1 MRLSSPVPK
10 KHARIEIIPLIDIMF
25 FLLASF
31 MMVSLSQT
39 HMKGIRVNLPAAVG
53 PPPSG
58 VKDFVSIK
66 VLEGNAVFFDNV
78 YVPDDQVMPR
88 LFQLH
93 RANKDIKI
101 SISAQP
107 MAMYGDVIGVLDK
120 VRSVGITK
128 VGYQIRAAGGVT
140 QTGPAAPAPPPP
152 PAALVAE
159 FKPSK
164 SVGERANGFG
174 AMADGVLHF
183 VGQFTESLFES
194 FRNENRVV
202 AESGVASCFI
212 GDSSFHYSFE
222 GSEEIAVTRERYDT
236 AKSSTTPIICGANSR
251 KLAKQFIDFVSVRRV
266 RARVTRR
273 INSRCTAESV
283 NLQSRIVSNHQ
294 SWQVS

>member
-1 MRLSSPVPK
+1 MLSPVPK
-10 KHARIEIIPLIDIMF
+10 KRARIEIIPLIDIMF

-53 PPPSG
+53 PPPTG

-78 YVPDDQVMPR
+78 FVADDQVMPR

-140 QTGPAAPAPPPP
+140 QTGPAPPPP
-152 PAALVAE
+152 PGSSTSLALAAE
-159 FKPSK
+159 FELK
-164 SVGERANGFG
+164 SIGERANRFG
-174 AMADGVLHF
+174 AMADCVLRF
-183 VGQFTESLFES
+183 GGQFTESLLQS
-194 FRNENRVV
+194 FGNENRVV
-202 AESGVASCFI
+202 AKSGVASRFI
-212 GDSSFHYSFE
+212 GDSSFHNSFE
-222 GSEEIAVTRERYDT
+222 GSEEIAVSRERHDA
-236 AKSSTTPIICGANSR
+236 AKSSTTLILCGTNSR
-251 KLAKQFIDFVSVRRV
+251 KLAK
-266 RARVTRR
+266 
-273 INSRCTAESV
+273 
-283 NLQSRIVSNHQ
+283 
-294 SWQVS
+294 